1 MGSLYPRAQYSPIHG
16 GQEPPEAGITGSHVA
31 WDTSAEN
38 QTWVL
43 QEALLTT
50 EPSLRARHIPFEVSI
65 QTSSLFFCL
74 TVCFLLSCGHGGTF
88 LMGPHSESSPLS
100 PLLKQ
105 KGWVVLDPGSSWFSR
120 TVLAFTV
127 ACLLDQLCSVPS
139 REAGPCLAL
148 G

>member
-1 MGSLYPRAQYSPIHG
+1 MESLYPRAQYISIHG
-16 GQEPPEAGITGSHVA
+16 GQEPPEAGITGSHVLRN
-31 WDTSAEN
+31 TSAKN

-74 TVCFLLSCGHGGTF
+74 TVCFLLRCGHGGTF

-105 KGWVVLDPGSSWFSR
+105 KGWVVLDPGSSW
-120 TVLAFTV
+120 LA
-127 ACLLDQLCSVPS
+127 A
-139 REAGPCLAL
+139 
-148 G
+148 